1 VAVLTTTERDQVYR
15 AFMRIGIPGEATNY
29 VKTVLRTAVDNAD
42 DWAESAGSAVP
53 ATSYNAALN
62 VTFRTNATAA
72 QKALLLAL
80 VCWLRA
86 GRPLPEGL

>member
-1 VAVLTTTERDQVYR
+1 MAVLTTTERDQVYR